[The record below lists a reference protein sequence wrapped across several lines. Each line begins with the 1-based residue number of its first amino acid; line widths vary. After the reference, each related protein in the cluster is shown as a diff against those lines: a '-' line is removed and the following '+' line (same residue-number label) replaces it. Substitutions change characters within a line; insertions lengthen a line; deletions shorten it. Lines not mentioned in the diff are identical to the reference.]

1 MAYTEAHAVG
11 YLMLAHPLR
20 CPMAASHLSLPLSHV
35 DLDKRGTAKGRQ
47 NAPNYAVA
55 GLICRTPSRGA
66 VIYLAALS
74 RAYSSHV
81 TAQTNGNMWQN
92 GHQR

>member
-35 DLDKRGTAKGRQ
+35 DLDKRGTAKERRLGVLSSILRR
-47 NAPNYAVA
+47 
-55 GLICRTPSRGA
+55 C
-66 VIYLAALS
+66 LAHIA
-74 RAYSSHV
+74 A
-81 TAQTNGNMWQN
+81 T
-92 GHQR
+92 